1 MFSISHSFLKNRYS
15 FPNFICSD
23 TNLSAKKSVLHF
35 TNSQH
40 IESNILIISGEIGS
54 GKTHLALSAYKSTVY
69 QFPKKPFLG
78 LTYEKLLDEYDK
90 IMKPESL
97 NELSVLL
104 IDSFFI
110 SERANDDFKRILTTP
125 RKTKIIITCSRDY
138 FEDINAIRV
147 NLTNSL
153 NQEEK
158 KMILKLMLIDF
169 QYNIQIDLIDN
180 ICKLD
185 FPNARHLESFIIVLI
200 AESESKGVEINDYMI
215 MEKFYSL
222 FH

>member
-1 MFSISHSFLKNRYS
+1 MLSISHSFLKNRYS
-15 FPNFICSD
+15 FQNFICSD
-23 TNLSAKKSVLHF
+23 TNLTAKQSVLHF

-40 IESNILIISGEIGS
+40 TESNILIISGEIGS
-54 GKTHLALSAYKSTVY
+54 GKTHLAKSAYKSIVH

-78 LTYEKLLDEYDK
+78 LSYEKLLVEYDT

-97 NELSVLL
+97 NDLSVLL

-110 SERANDDFKRILTTP
+110 NESAIDDFKRILTIP
-125 RKTKIIITCSRDY
+125 RKTKIIITCILDY
-138 FEDINAIRV
+138 FDDINAIRV
-147 NLTNSL
+147 NLKNNL

-158 KMILKLMLIDF
+158 KMILKLILIDF
-169 QYNIQIDLIDN
+169 QFNIQTDLIDN
-180 ICKLD
+180 ISKLD
-185 FPNARHLESFIIVLI
+185 FANARHLENFIIVLI
-200 AESESKGVEINDYMI
+200 TESKSKGIEINDYMI